1 MNEKREFH
9 RVRFRAKCELTHNEI
24 TYHGQLENISLNGA
38 LISFNDGVVVPEEE
52 ECILT
57 IHLDDEETPLRVA
70 VEVKH
75 SNFTM
80 IGIKFFTCNEKM
92 AQERLFNLMERL
104 SAETDK
110 PGKGPLYLFRDS
122 DG

>member
-9 RVRFRAKCELTHNEI
+9 RVRFRAKSELTHNEL
-24 TYHGQLENISLNGA
+24 TYQGQLENISLNGA
-38 LISFNDGVVVPEEE
+38 LISFDDGIVVPEGEK
-52 ECILT
+52 CILT

-70 VEVKH
+70 VDVKH

-80 IGIKFFTCNEKM
+80 IGIRFNACDEIARK
-92 AQERLFNLMERL
+92 RLCKLMERL

-110 PGKGPLYLFRDS
+110 PVDRPLYFCRES

>member
-1 MNEKREFH
+1 MIEKREFH
-9 RVRFRAKCELTHNEI
+9 RVRFSAKSDLAHNEI
-24 TYHGQLENISLNGA
+24 TYQGQLENISLNGA

-57 IHLDDEETPLRVA
+57 IHLEDEETPLRVG
-70 VEVKH
+70 VKVIH

-80 IGIKFFTCNEKM
+80 IGIKFNTYDDM
-92 AQERLFNLMERL
+92 AWERLCNLMERL

-110 PGKGPLYLFRDS
+110 TVKGPAYFFRES